1 MITRR
6 EWIAGCGVM
15 AASGQDRHIPVYAHI
30 WLYAARMPDRNPAPE
45 IASIL
50 RDLRGSGVDGVEVMN
65 QVIFTD
71 ESFRK
76 LPELSK
82 ETELPITGSSWNA
95 NTWKAEEHDQI
106 LKDGRLLVD
115 RLASLKARNLGM
127 SVGNAGRRKTESEFD
142 AQAAVLRKLIRMA
155 SDNGVQL
162 NLHNHVYEVAD
173 GEYDLGNTLKRVPEA
188 KLGPDIGWLVRAGVD
203 PLDFIRRHSS
213 RLVYFHIRN
222 ELPGGKWPEDLTE
235 GIIDYAAVGRLLR
248 EIRFSGEVAIE
259 LAHENGFSPKRSNG
273 ENFARSRKWLKEKA
287 GL

>member
-6 EWIAGCGVM
+6 DWIACCSAA
-15 AASGQDRHIPVYAHI
+15 AASGQGPRIPVYAHI

-65 QVIFTD
+65 HVIFTD

-82 ETELPITGSSWNA
+82 ETGLPITGSSWNA
-95 NTWKAEEHDQI
+95 NTWKADEHDRI
-106 LKDGRLLVD
+106 LKDGKLLVE

-127 SVGNAGRRKTESEFD
+127 SVGNAARKKTESEFD

-155 SDNGVQL
+155 SDHGVQL
-162 NLHNHVYEVAD
+162 NLHNHVYEVVD
-173 GEYDLGNTLKRVPEA
+173 GEYDLSNTLKRVPEA

-203 PLDFIRRHSS
+203 PLDFIRRHST

-235 GIIDYAAVGRLLR
+235 GIIDYAAIGRLLR

-259 LAHENGFSPKRSNG
+259 LAHDAGFTPKRSNG
-273 ENFARSRKWLKEKA
+273 ENFRISRKWLKEKA